1 MPKSALFA
9 LFAAAAAFAA
19 TMYAV
24 APSAGAMEDTTI
36 QLFEHDTQQASLNLG
51 GQGNNPGNLLV
62 FAGDLFDHAGGSKL
76 GRTGGSCMTTS
87 GDAQNA
93 GEVLCTVS
101 FVLAR
106 GQITGDGLFD
116 AGAMFVDGKTLVF
129 PITGGTGRYN
139 GAHGYATVQVPPDV
153 PNETDANFVLY
164 LS

>member
-1 MPKSALFA
+1 MHKSALFT

-24 APSAGAMEDTTI
+24 APSAGAAPDTTI
-36 QLFEHDTQQASLNLG
+36 RLFEHDTQQASLDLG

-87 GDAQNA
+87 GDAQHA
-93 GEVLCTVS
+93 GEVLCTIS
-101 FVLAR
+101 FMLAR
-106 GQITGDGLFD
+106 GQITGEGLFD
-116 AGAMFVDGKTLVF
+116 AAAMFVDGKTLAF
-129 PITGGTGRYN
+129 PITGGTGKYN
-139 GAHGYATVQVPPDV
+139 RARGYGTVLLPPDV